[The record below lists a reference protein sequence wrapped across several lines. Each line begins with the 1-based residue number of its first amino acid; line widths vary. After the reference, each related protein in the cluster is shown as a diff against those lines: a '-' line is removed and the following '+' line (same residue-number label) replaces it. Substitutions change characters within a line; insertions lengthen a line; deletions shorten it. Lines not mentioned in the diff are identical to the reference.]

1 MASDGFWLLPTPF
14 DGFWWLSMASDVFQ
28 VDVFQMDLFQR
39 DVFREDWQIFIFAV
53 FVKKRFAVQ
62 RASRENDR
70 LGDKKGSR
78 LWGWFYKT
86 STCIEVFSPF
96 RKRGRKYFGLTPL
109 RLYRATGSF
118 RDFKPRPN
126 PTPSA
131 RIVIPSY
138 RTACSHRGK
147 KEWGKG
153 VDQPLLSWSSLVW
166 PPPTLL
172 SRLGAMRT

>member
-1 MASDGFWLLPTPF
+1 MPF
-14 DGFWWLSMASDVFQ
+14 DVFWCLFDAFRIDF
-28 VDVFQMDLFQR
+28 FQR
-39 DVFREDWQIFIFAV
+39 DVLYLYLLFFL
-53 FVKKRFAVQ
+53 K
-62 RASRENDR
+62 NDSLCSER
-70 LGDKKGSR
+70 RGKMTAQAIKKGSR

-96 RKRGRKYFGLTPL
+96 RKVERERKYFGLTPL